1 MFFRCGP
8 SVVIHQVPHLL
19 FFPNFFFLMK
29 KFLLPAL
36 LAIAVVGVAPAA
48 SAPKAAKTTTVAP
61 APAYKLQPQL
71 STLGWEG
78 KAVTHGHNG
87 TMQFSDGELLVK
99 GNTIVGGT
107 VTVNMKTMV
116 ATDIKDAESQGKFV
130 GHMSS
135 DDFFGVTTYPTS
147 VFKIVSVTPIKG
159 AAATADNV
167 TIAGDMTIKGVTQRI
182 SFPAKAGVK
191 DGVAAATGKVTID
204 RTKFGLKYGS
214 KSFFDTLGDKAIYD
228 TFDLTFNVIAKKA

>member
-1 MFFRCGP
+1 
-8 SVVIHQVPHLL
+8 
-19 FFPNFFFLMK
+19 MK

-36 LAIAVVGVAPAA
+36 FAAAVLGAAPAA
-48 SAPKAAKTTTVAP
+48 SAQKNNSAKMATNAA
-61 APAYKLQPQL
+61 AYKVQPQL

-87 TMQFSDGELLVK
+87 TMQFSNGELLVK
-99 GNTIVGGT
+99 GNAIVGGS
-107 VTVNMKTMV
+107 VTVDMKTMK

-135 DDFFGVTTYPTS
+135 DDFFGVATYPTS
-147 VFKIVSVTPIKG
+147 TFKIVSVTPIKG
-159 AAATADNV
+159 AAKDADNA

-182 SFPAKAGVK
+182 SFPAKVGVK
-191 DGVAAATGKVTID
+191 DGKAAATGKVTID

-214 KSFFDTLGDKAIYD
+214 KSFFESIGDKAIYD
-228 TFDLTFNVIAKKA
+228 TFDLTFNLIATNS

>member
-1 MFFRCGP
+1 
-8 SVVIHQVPHLL
+8 
-19 FFPNFFFLMK
+19 MK

-36 LAIAVVGVAPAA
+36 FAVATIGATSAA
-48 SAPKAAKTTTVAP
+48 SAPKVATVAAP

-99 GNTIVGGT
+99 GNAIVGGT

-135 DDFFGVTTYPTS
+135 DDFFGVEKFPTS
-147 VFKIVSVTPIKG
+147 TFKIASVTPIKG
-159 AAATADNV
+159 AAANADNV
-167 TIAGDMTIKGVTQRI
+167 TIAGDLTIKGVTQRI

-214 KSFFDTLGDKAIYD
+214 KSFFESIGDKAIYD